1 MTTNI
6 EAKRTWARI
15 KRERAVEA
23 LPSEKAVFSAYSVI
37 GAVILATIL
46 ILCAGLAQAGEI
58 PEDDAV
64 RILIGEAAN
73 QGKVGMIAV
82 AEVLRKRGSTKGF
95 CGLKGKHVDSQPAWV
110 WEMARKAWRA
120 SEKTNYT
127 RGATHFEN
135 LEDFGTP
142 YWAENMEVVFV
153 HKDHT
158 FYRER
163 RG

>member
-15 KRERAVEA
+15 KRERS
-23 LPSEKAVFSAYSVI
+23 LPTEKQVFSAYSVI

-58 PEDDAV
+58 PEDVAV
-64 RILIGEAAN
+64 RVLIGEAGN
-73 QGKVGMIAV
+73 QGEVGMIAV
-82 AEVLRKRGSTKGF
+82 AEVLRRRGSTKGF
-95 CGLKGKHVDSQPAWV
+95 YGLKAKHVDQQPAWV

-120 SEKTNYT
+120 SASTNYT
-127 RGATHFEN
+127 RGASHFEN
-135 LEDFGTP
+135 VKAFGTP
-142 YWAENMEVVFV
+142 YWAKKMEVVFV
-153 HKDHT
+153 HKAHT

-163 RG
+163 NG